1 MKNDKP
7 EIKKPSTET
16 VKITAN
22 GQDIHIEALKG
33 GAGPTPN
40 LNIFTTPK
48 LVSDPVDGFV
58 SFIKENAVVSVAVG
72 FAIGSQAQPL
82 VKSVIASFIDPAYK
96 LIFGSS
102 LPAQQFTVS
111 FAGRS
116 EAFVW
121 GAVAQNFL
129 NFLFFLAAIYLIVKV
144 FKLDKF
150 KKDDATKK
158 EDLKKKK
165 AKT

>member
-1 MKNDKP
+1 MTDIKSDK
-7 EIKKPSTET
+7 ET

-22 GQDIHIEALKG
+22 GQDIHIETPKNR
-33 GAGPTPN
+33 AGLTPN
-40 LNIFTTPK
+40 FNIFTTPK

-82 VKSVIASFIDPAYK
+82 VKSIITSFIEPAYK

-102 LPAQQFTVS
+102 LATQKFTVS
-111 FAGRS
+111 FADRS

-121 GAVAQNFL
+121 GAVAQGLL
-129 NFLFFLAAIYLIVKV
+129 NFLFFLAAIYLIVKL

-150 KKDDATKK
+150 KKDDT
-158 EDLKKKK
+158 KKKK
-165 AKT
+165 AKK